1 MSVMA
6 VVMISSPGS
15 GSIAAIAQW
24 IAALPELH
32 A

>member
-1 MSVMA
+1 MSVTE

-15 GSIAAIAQW
+15 GSIAAIAVW
-24 IAALPELH
+24 IAALPEVQ